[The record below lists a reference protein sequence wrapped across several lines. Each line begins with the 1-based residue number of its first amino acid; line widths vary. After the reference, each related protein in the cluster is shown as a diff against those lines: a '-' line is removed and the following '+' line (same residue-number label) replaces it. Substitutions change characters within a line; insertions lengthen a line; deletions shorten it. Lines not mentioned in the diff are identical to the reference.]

1 MSGSSPEII
10 IALMGVTGAG
20 KSSLIR
26 LLSGDS
32 SVKVGHMLTSETT
45 EIQQYR
51 FRHHGRN
58 YVLAD
63 TPGFDDTLRP
73 NDAIVSDLLSW
84 LASSFRSGTRLNG
97 ILYLH
102 RVSDIRMTGSAF
114 ENLRMFRSLV
124 GDDALSNVILVTTF
138 WDTVSLDLGQRRE
151 KELLTNKNFWGKM
164 LEKGCQVRR
173 LQNNGN
179 REEALKIIESVG
191 MGKMTLQAQREI
203 VEEGKNIKDTAAARE
218 TAKASAEFE
227 RILAVER
234 ERAKLELAQRE
245 LREAQRVRAEK
256 ERIEREAKERRRLE
270 EERRRYEEERERKRI
285 EEERRRLV
293 EEARRREVEL
303 QERMARIQAEREAE
317 QRRAQQEQSRIRREY
332 YRNYRCIGKY
342 IGKYRLCDRC
352 GNNLHDRWRYF
363 YHCCHCDND
372 DWNQCGSC
380 GSDCGVLEHPIME
393 SRRTRDD
400 DCVIM

>member
-1 MSGSSPEII
+1 MSGSSEII

-45 EIQQYR
+45 EIQEYR
-51 FRHHGRN
+51 FRHRGRN

-84 LASSFRSGTRLNG
+84 LASSFRAGTRLNG

-114 ENLRMFRSLV
+114 ENLRMFRNLV
-124 GDDALSNVILVTTF
+124 GEAAFSNVILVTTF
-138 WDTVSLDLGQRRE
+138 WDTVSLDLGQSRE
-151 KELLTNKNFWGKM
+151 KELLTNRQFWGRM

-173 LQNNGN
+173 MQDNTN
-179 REEALKIIESVG
+179 RGEALKIIESVG
-191 MGKMTLQAQREI
+191 VGKVTLQAQREI
-203 VEEGKNIKDTAAARE
+203 VEEGKNMRDTAAARE
-218 TAKASAEFE
+218 TAKARVEFE
-227 RILAVER
+227 RTLAVER
-234 ERAKLELAQRE
+234 ERARQELAQRE
-245 LREAQRVRAEK
+245 LKEAQRIRAEK
-256 ERIEREAKERRRLE
+256 ERIEREAKERRRKE
-270 EERRRYEEERERKRI
+270 EERRRDEEERERRRI

-293 EEARRREVEL
+293 EAARRREAEF
-303 QERMARIQAEREAE
+303 QERMARVRAEFEAE
-317 QRRAQQEQSRIRREY
+317 QRRAEGERARIRWEY

-342 IGKYRLCDRC
+342 VGKYRLCDRC
-352 GNNLHDRWRYF
+352 KKNIHDRWRYF
-363 YHCCHCDND
+363 YR
-372 DWNQCGSC
+372 
-380 GSDCGVLEHPIME
+380 EF
-393 SRRTRDD
+393 
-400 DCVIM
+400 